1 MKKLCEQTI
10 QLVTEFQI
18 IADAISEYNPGLRK
32 DKTPLDVIQ
41 HNLACLGW
49 ELTWLYSEIGTKIKK
64 D

>member
-1 MKKLCEQTI
+1 MRQIHEQANKLVEK
-10 QLVTEFQI
+10 LQI

-32 DKTPLDVIQ
+32 DKTSLDVIQ